1 MSANNPYA
9 PPQANV
15 ADLSPDP
22 SDGSFIESGRSRPI
36 GDGAR
41 WIGQAARMFFAP
53 TWWKWLVVLIM
64 FFALSLVIAFI
75 PIINIVNVFFGPV
88 LSAGVAYIADAQR
101 RTGDFA
107 IGDAFKG
114 FNVIGQL
121 LLVGLMMFLAS
132 IVVVVCLMFS
142 IGLEGLESFANGSI
156 DPSNPGAILAM
167 MWKGLVVAFILWIPI
182 IAATM
187 FAPALIM
194 LHGLTAFSAMK
205 SSVLGTFKNV
215 LPGILCAILICLLLI
230 ASVLTV
236 GVGFLITA
244 PILTLLTYTIYR
256 GIFTEETA

>member
-22 SDGSFIESGRSRPI
+22 SDGGFIEGGQSRPI
-36 GDGAR
+36 GDGVR

-53 TWWKWLVVLIM
+53 PWWKWLVVLIM
-64 FFALSLVIAFI
+64 FFVLTMVIAFI
-75 PIINIVNVFFGPV
+75 PFLNIVNVFFGPV
-88 LSAGVAYIADAQR
+88 ISGGIAYIADSQR

-114 FNVIGQL
+114 FNAIGQL
-121 LLVGLMMFLAS
+121 MLVGLMVFLAS

-142 IGLEGLESFANGSI
+142 IGLEGLANFANGSI
-156 DPSNPGAILAM
+156 DPTDLRAIFAM
-167 MWKGLVVAFILWIPI
+167 LWKGMLVAFILWIPI

-187 FAPALIM
+187 FAPALVM

-205 SSVLGTFKNV
+205 SSMLGCFKNV
-215 LPGILCAILICLLLI
+215 LPGILCGILIILICI
-230 ASVLTV
+230 VSVIPIGL
-236 GVGFLITA
+236 GFIVTA
-244 PILTLLTYTIYR
+244 PILTLLSYTIYR
-256 GIFTEETA
+256 GIFIEERA